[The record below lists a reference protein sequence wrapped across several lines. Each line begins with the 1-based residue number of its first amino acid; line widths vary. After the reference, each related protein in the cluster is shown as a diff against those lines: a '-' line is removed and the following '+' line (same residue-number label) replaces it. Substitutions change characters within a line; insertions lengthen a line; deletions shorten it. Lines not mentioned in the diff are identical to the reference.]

1 MSRGPETWIPSLV
14 ALAVLVAA
22 GTQTVGAL
30 RVTGAFGLETEV
42 VPVGV
47 PPAYETVNRALDQGD
62 PRLALSSVR
71 DPFTVRVLPPPR
83 ATIRPV
89 ARRETLVAPPPALPV
104 LTAIVW
110 DSDPRALVHW
120 KDREWTVREGALFD
134 EFQVVTITRDQV
146 SLRRGDATLVLQRRN
161 PGE

>member
-14 ALAVLVAA
+14 ALAVLIAA

-30 RVTGAFGLETEV
+30 RVTGAFGWQPDA

-47 PPAYETVNRALDQGD
+47 PPAYETVNRALDRGD
-62 PRLALSSVR
+62 PRLALTSVR
-71 DPFTVRVLPPPR
+71 DPFTARMQVVPR
-83 ATIRPV
+83 APLRTVRH
-89 ARRETLVAPPPALPV
+89 ETLAPPALPV

-120 KDREWTVREGALFD
+120 KDREWTVREGGLFD
-134 EFQVVTITRDQV
+134 EFQVLSITRDQV
-146 SLRRGDATLVLQRRN
+146 SLRRGEATLVLQRRN
-161 PGE
+161 PGD

>member
-1 MSRGPETWIPSLV
+1 
-14 ALAVLVAA
+14 
-22 GTQTVGAL
+22 
-30 RVTGAFGLETEV
+30 

-47 PPAYETVNRALDQGD
+47 PPAYETVNRALDRSD
-62 PRLALSSVR
+62 PRLALAPVR
-71 DPFTVRVLPPPR
+71 DPFTVRMQAPAR
-83 ATIRPV
+83 APARAV
-89 ARRETLVAPPPALPV
+89 ARHETLAPPPPVPV

-134 EFQVVTITRDQV
+134 EFQVVSITRDQV

-161 PGE
+161 NGE

>member
-1 MSRGPETWIPSLV
+1 VSRGPETWIPSLV

-22 GTQTVGAL
+22 GTQTMGAL
-30 RVTGAFGLETEV
+30 RVTGAFGWQPDA

-47 PPAYETVNRALDQGD
+47 PPAYETVNRALDRHD
-62 PRLALSSVR
+62 PRLALTSVR
-71 DPFTVRVLPPPR
+71 DPFTARMQVPPR
-83 ATIRPV
+83 APIRPV
-89 ARRETLVAPPPALPV
+89 AARETLAPPPPALPI

-120 KDREWTVREGALFD
+120 KDREWTVRAGGLFD
-134 EFQVVTITRDQV
+134 EFQVMSITRDQV

>member
-1 MSRGPETWIPSLV
+1 MNRGPETWVPSLV

-22 GTQTVGAL
+22 GAQTVAAL
-30 RVTGAFGLETEV
+30 RVTGAFGWQTDV

-62 PRLALSSVR
+62 PRLALASVR
-71 DPFTVRVLPPPR
+71 DPFAARAQVQPRAARRVVARTETLPPP
-83 ATIRPV
+83 PV
-89 ARRETLVAPPPALPV
+89 PV

-110 DSDPRALVHW
+110 DADPRALVHW
-120 KDREWTVREGALFD
+120 KDREWTVREGGLFD
-134 EFQVVTITRDQV
+134 EFQVVSITRDQV

-161 PGE
+161 PGD